1 MRGGGPG
8 ARLSGVEPS
17 VNRPIRASDIVCADS
32 DLSLAAKGL
41 FALVGLLGPDCSL
54 TEISARTTDPPEF
67 LAMVLN
73 ELQSAGYVTV
83 VADHVTVTPPGR
95 FGVGLSVAG

>member
-1 MRGGGPG
+1 MEQ
-8 ARLSGVEPS
+8 A
-17 VNRPIRASDIVCADS
+17 VNRPIRASDIVCADG

-54 TEISARTTDPPEF
+54 SEVGARTTDPPEF
-67 LAMVLN
+67 VAMVLN

-83 VADHVTVTPPGR
+83 ADQHVRITPPGR
-95 FGVGLSVAG
+95 FGAGAVISGNEV